1 VAASPVVVLPI
12 VVLVAGDPV
21 PTVRAVR
28 GGFFDLIR
36 AAAPGFAAVPWLAY
50 DLRERDV
57 LPALT
62 DALAVIV
69 TGSASSVTEGL
80 PWMQRAAEQL
90 RELVALQLPL
100 LGICFGHQLL
110 GHALGGSVRTNPLGR
125 EIGSVNLTLASSDP
139 VFGEAGAVCVNSTH
153 VDALLEL
160 PPGARVLGST
170 ALDRYAAVRFAESAW
185 GVQFHPEIDA
195 EIMRHY
201 LDVRRPALVD
211 EGRDVD
217 ALLRAAR
224 DTPAGAA
231 IIQRFLGVAQA
242 QRSAVG

>member
-1 VAASPVVVLPI
+1 VAASPVVVPPI

-21 PTVRAVR
+21 PAVRSVR

-36 AAAPGFAAVPWLAY
+36 AAAPGFATAPWLAH
-50 DLRERDV
+50 DLRESDV
-57 LPALT
+57 LPTLT

-90 RELVALQLPL
+90 RELVALELPL

-110 GHALGGSVRTNPLGR
+110 GHALGGSVRVNPLGR
-125 EIGSVNLTLASSDP
+125 EIGSVDLTLAASDP

-160 PPGARVLGST
+160 PTGARVLGST
-170 ALDRYAAVRFAESAW
+170 SLDRYAAVRFAESAW

-195 EIMRHY
+195 EVMRQY
-201 LDVRRPALVD
+201 LDTRRPVLLE
-211 EGRDVD
+211 EGRDVER
-217 ALLRAAR
+217 LLRAAR
-224 DTPAGAA
+224 DTPAGPA

-242 QRSAVG
+242 RRGALG

>member
-1 VAASPVVVLPI
+1 VAAPSVVIPPI

-21 PTVRAVR
+21 PEVRSAR

-36 AAAPGFAAVPWLAY
+36 AAAPGFAAAPWLAY
-50 DLRERDV
+50 DLRELDV

-69 TGSASSVTEGL
+69 TGSAASVTEGL
-80 PWMQRAAEQL
+80 PWMQRGAEQL
-90 RELVALQLPL
+90 RELVARELPL

-110 GHALGGSVRTNPLGR
+110 GHALGGRVRANPLGR
-125 EIGSVNLTLASSDP
+125 EIGSVNLTLNSLDP
-139 VFGEAGAVCVNSTH
+139 VFGEPGAVCVNSTH

-160 PPGARVLGST
+160 PTGARVLGST
-170 ALDRYAAVRFAESAW
+170 SLDRYAAVRFAPSAW

-195 EIMRHY
+195 EVMRQY
-201 LDVRRPALVD
+201 LEVRRPALVA

-231 IIQRFLGVAQA
+231 IIQRFLGAAQA
-242 QRSAVG
+242 RRRDRG